1 MFRKENFFYMKRITF
16 ACTIYIFSLVLLTAC
31 ATANNSVAQKNVYID
46 NCFETLIKNNSD
58 FDIEIDET
66 KVSAKSSVAH
76 KFPLHDS
83 ALYDGW
89 EVLYKIPFTKDI
101 FFYLRN
107 KIAITDNQVE
117 LLIEKPI
124 ENQSF
129 DNYLILKNNS
139 KISVQIS
146 NGISLFPCFLNGQV
160 NSRNSNPEYYISSRD
175 VAALK
180 VPSDNTKLFVQEGN
194 KMSSSWKIPLSKKN
208 KTGFVYTYTFD
219 GEKVV
224 FEDARPIVKINEPL
238 WNKDYSDTALLKTF
252 GSKNEN
258 SIFCIGNK
266 IEEDKNKNKFLSACF
281 GCFENTGTKKWES
294 SFSEKNADNKIYDGV
309 LLENKIICVGQSMN
323 EKSEAGLALVADS
336 KNGHIESFKIPELLG
351 LFSISSFGSNILATG
366 FGSAGSL
373 TVLKISF
380 ENDHPIFSLVP
391 LELPLAE
398 SNLVNHAL
406 CLYDT
411 ECEKIILLCNRQ
423 NENGEVLS
431 SVLYK
436 FSYDGKLISKEDF
449 VQSIKS
455 VSCVVLNNSG
465 EVFAGAET
473 FESEN
478 TSAVIIKLLPN
489 ESWNYFYR
497 NENPSSFI
505 TSLCLSE
512 SEDFI
517 AVSGVQN
524 ASDSYGHGGKSF
536 FVGMDSNSA
545 EQLWF
550 TEYEKKQNM
559 LLTNF
564 SLLSEYGFAG
574 IFCYTDENGVI
585 KSPSALKRMTLNGSV
600 LKK

>member
-1 MFRKENFFYMKRITF
+1 MKRITF
-16 ACTIYIFSLVLLTAC
+16 ACSIYIFSLVLLTAC
-31 ATANNSVAQKNVYID
+31 ATAKNSAYQKNTYID
-46 NCFETLIKNNSD
+46 NCFETLIKNNSS
-58 FDIEIDET
+58 FDIEIDGT
-66 KVSAKSSVAH
+66 KVSAKSSLAH
-76 KFPLHDS
+76 KFPLHNS

-89 EVLYKIPFTKDI
+89 EVLYKIPFTNNI

-107 KIAITDNQVE
+107 KIAITDNQSE
-117 LLIEKPI
+117 LLIGKPI

-146 NGISLFPCFLNGQV
+146 NGISLLPCFLNGQV
-160 NSRNSNPEYYISSRD
+160 NSKNSNPEYYISSGNI
-175 VAALK
+175 AALK

-208 KTGFVYTYTFD
+208 RAGFVYTYTFD

-224 FEDARPIVKINEPL
+224 FEDARSIVKVNEPL
-238 WNKDYSDTALLKTF
+238 WNKDYSDTALLKAF

-258 SIFCIGNK
+258 TIFCIGNK
-266 IEEDKNKNKFLSACF
+266 IEEDKNKNKFWSAYF

-294 SFSEKNADNKIYDGV
+294 NFSEKNADNKIYDGV

-323 EKSEAGLALVADS
+323 EKSETGIVLFADS
-336 KNGHIESFKIPELLG
+336 KNGHIEPFKIPEVSG
-351 LFSISSFGSNILATG
+351 LFSISSFESNVLAAG
-366 FGSAGSL
+366 FDSAGSL

-380 ENDHPIFSLVP
+380 ENDRPIFSLVP
-391 LELPLAE
+391 LELPITE

-431 SVLYK
+431 SILYQ
-436 FSYDGKLISKEDF
+436 FSYDGKLTLKEDF
-449 VQSIKS
+449 EKSIKS
-455 VSCVVLNNSG
+455 VSCMVQNKNG
-465 EVFAGAET
+465 EIFVGAET
-473 FESEN
+473 FGTEN
-478 TSAVIIKLLPN
+478 TSAVVIKVLPN
-489 ESWNYFYR
+489 GNWTYFYR

-505 TSLCLSE
+505 TSVCLSE
-512 SEDFI
+512 NEDFI
-517 AVSGVQN
+517 VLSGVQN
-524 ASDSYGHGGKSF
+524 ASDSYGHNGKSF
-536 FVGMDSNSA
+536 FAGMDSNSA
-545 EQLWF
+545 EKLWF
-550 TEYEKKQNM
+550 TEYEKKQDM

-564 SLLSEYGFAG
+564 SLVPEYGFAG
-574 IFCYTDENGVI
+574 IFCYTDESGVI

>member
-1 MFRKENFFYMKRITF
+1 MKRITF
-16 ACTIYIFSLVLLTAC
+16 ACSIYIFSLVLLTAC
-31 ATANNSVAQKNVYID
+31 ATAKNSAYQKNTYID
-46 NCFETLIKNNSD
+46 NCFETLIKNNSS
-58 FDIEIDET
+58 FDIEIDGT
-66 KVSAKSSVAH
+66 KVSAKSSLAH
-76 KFPLHDS
+76 KFPLHNS

-89 EVLYKIPFTKDI
+89 EVLYKIPFTNNI

-107 KIAITDNQVE
+107 KIAITDNQSE
-117 LLIEKPI
+117 LLIGKPI

-146 NGISLFPCFLNGQV
+146 NGISLLPCFLNGQV
-160 NSRNSNPEYYISSRD
+160 NSKNSNPEYYISSGNI
-175 VAALK
+175 AALK

-208 KTGFVYTYTFD
+208 RAGFVYTYTFD

-224 FEDARPIVKINEPL
+224 FEDARSIVKVNEPL
-238 WNKDYSDTALLKTF
+238 WNKDYSDTALLKAF

-258 SIFCIGNK
+258 TIFCIGNK
-266 IEEDKNKNKFLSACF
+266 IEEDKNKNKFWSAYF
-281 GCFENTGTKKWES
+281 GCFENTGIQKWES
-294 SFSEKNADNKIYDGV
+294 NFSEKNADNKIYDGV

-323 EKSEAGLALVADS
+323 EKSETGIVLFADP
-336 KNGHIESFKIPELLG
+336 KNGHIEPFKIPEVSG
-351 LFSISSFGSNILATG
+351 LFSISSFESNVLAAG
-366 FGSAGSL
+366 FDSAGSL

-380 ENDHPIFSLVP
+380 ENDRPIFSLVP
-391 LELPLAE
+391 LELPIAE

-431 SVLYK
+431 SILYQ
-436 FSYDGKLISKEDF
+436 FSYDGKLTLKEDF
-449 VQSIKS
+449 EKSIKS
-455 VSCVVLNNSG
+455 VSCMVQNKNG
-465 EVFAGAET
+465 EIFVGAET
-473 FESEN
+473 FGTEN
-478 TSAVIIKLLPN
+478 TSAVVIKVLPN
-489 ESWNYFYR
+489 GNWTYFYR

-505 TSLCLSE
+505 TSVCLSE
-512 SEDFI
+512 NEDFI
-517 AVSGVQN
+517 VLSGVQN
-524 ASDSYGHGGKSF
+524 ASDSYGHNGKSF
-536 FVGMDSNSA
+536 FAGMDSNSA
-545 EQLWF
+545 EKLWF
-550 TEYEKKQNM
+550 TEYEKKQGM

-564 SLLSEYGFAG
+564 SLVPEYGFAG
-574 IFCYTDENGVI
+574 IFCYTDESGVI

>member
-1 MFRKENFFYMKRITF
+1 MKRITF
-16 ACTIYIFSLVLLTAC
+16 ACSIYIFSLVLLTAC
-31 ATANNSVAQKNVYID
+31 ATAKNSAYQKNTYID
-46 NCFETLIKNNSD
+46 NCFETLIKNNSS
-58 FDIEIDET
+58 FDIEIDGT
-66 KVSAKSSVAH
+66 KVSAKSSLAH
-76 KFPLHDS
+76 KFPLHNS

-89 EVLYKIPFTKDI
+89 EVLYKIPFTNNI

-107 KIAITDNQVE
+107 KIAITDNQSE
-117 LLIEKPI
+117 LLIGKPI

-146 NGISLFPCFLNGQV
+146 NGISLLPCFLNGQV
-160 NSRNSNPEYYISSRD
+160 NSKNSNPEYYISSGNI
-175 VAALK
+175 AALK

-208 KTGFVYTYTFD
+208 RAGFVYTYTFD

-224 FEDARPIVKINEPL
+224 FEDARSIVKVNEPL
-238 WNKDYSDTALLKTF
+238 WNKDYSDTALLKAF

-258 SIFCIGNK
+258 TVFCIGNK
-266 IEEDKNKNKFLSACF
+266 IEEDKNKNKFWSAYF

-294 SFSEKNADNKIYDGV
+294 NFSEKNADNKIYDGV

-323 EKSEAGLALVADS
+323 EKSETGIVLFADS
-336 KNGHIESFKIPELLG
+336 KNGHIEPFKIPEVSG
-351 LFSISSFGSNILATG
+351 LFSISSFESNVLAAG
-366 FGSAGSL
+366 FDSAGSL

-380 ENDHPIFSLVP
+380 ENDRPIFSLVP
-391 LELPLAE
+391 LELPIAE

-431 SVLYK
+431 SILYQ
-436 FSYDGKLISKEDF
+436 FSYDGKLTLKEDF
-449 VQSIKS
+449 EKSIKS
-455 VSCVVLNNSG
+455 VSCMVQNKNG
-465 EVFAGAET
+465 EIFVGAET
-473 FESEN
+473 FGTEN
-478 TSAVIIKLLPN
+478 TSAVVIKVLPN
-489 ESWNYFYR
+489 GNWTYFYR

-505 TSLCLSE
+505 TSVCLSE
-512 SEDFI
+512 NEDFI
-517 AVSGVQN
+517 VLSGVQN
-524 ASDSYGHGGKSF
+524 ASDSYGHNGKSF
-536 FVGMDSNSA
+536 FAGMDSNSA
-545 EQLWF
+545 EKLWF
-550 TEYEKKQNM
+550 TEYEKKQDM

-564 SLLSEYGFAG
+564 SLVPEYGFAG
-574 IFCYTDENGVI
+574 IFCYTDESGVI

>member
-1 MFRKENFFYMKRITF
+1 MKRITF
-16 ACTIYIFSLVLLTAC
+16 ACSIYIFSLVLLTAC
-31 ATANNSVAQKNVYID
+31 ATAKNSAYQKNTYID
-46 NCFETLIKNNSD
+46 NCFETLIKNNSS
-58 FDIEIDET
+58 FDIEIDGT
-66 KVSAKSSVAH
+66 KVSAKSSLAH
-76 KFPLHDS
+76 KFPLHNS

-89 EVLYKIPFTKDI
+89 EVLYKIPFTNNI

-107 KIAITDNQVE
+107 KIAITDNQSE
-117 LLIEKPI
+117 LLIGKPI

-146 NGISLFPCFLNGQV
+146 NGISLLPCFLNGQV
-160 NSRNSNPEYYISSRD
+160 NSKNSNPEYYISSGNI
-175 VAALK
+175 AALK

-208 KTGFVYTYTFD
+208 RAGFVYTYTFD

-224 FEDARPIVKINEPL
+224 FEDARSIVKVNEPL
-238 WNKDYSDTALLKTF
+238 WNKDYSDTALLKAF

-258 SIFCIGNK
+258 TIFCIGNK
-266 IEEDKNKNKFLSACF
+266 IEEDKNKNKFWSAYF

-294 SFSEKNADNKIYDGV
+294 NFSEKNADNKIYDGV

-323 EKSEAGLALVADS
+323 EKSETGIVLFADS
-336 KNGHIESFKIPELLG
+336 KNGHIEPFKIPEVSG
-351 LFSISSFGSNILATG
+351 LFSISSFESNVLAAG
-366 FGSAGSL
+366 FDSAGSL

-380 ENDHPIFSLVP
+380 ENDRPIFSLVP
-391 LELPLAE
+391 LELPIAE

-411 ECEKIILLCNRQ
+411 ECDRISLFCNRQ
-423 NENGEVLS
+423 NETDEVLS
-431 SVLYK
+431 SILYQ
-436 FSYDGKLISKEDF
+436 FSYDGKLVAKKDF
-449 VQSIKS
+449 AESIKS
-455 VSCVVLNNSG
+455 VSCMVQNKNG
-465 EVFAGAET
+465 EIFVGAET
-473 FESEN
+473 FGTEKA
-478 TSAVIIKLLPN
+478 SAVVIKLLPN
-489 ESWNYFYR
+489 GNWTYFYR

-505 TSLCLSE
+505 ISVFLSE
-512 SEDFI
+512 NEDFI

-524 ASDSYGHGGKSF
+524 ASDSYGHNGNSF
-536 FVGMDSNSA
+536 FAGMDSNSA
-545 EQLWF
+545 EKLWF
-550 TEYEKKQNM
+550 TEYEKKQDM

-564 SLLSEYGFAG
+564 SLVPEYGFAG
-574 IFCYTDENGVI
+574 IFCYTDESGVI

>member
-1 MFRKENFFYMKRITF
+1 MKRITF
-16 ACTIYIFSLVLLTAC
+16 ACSIYIFSLVLLTAC
-31 ATANNSVAQKNVYID
+31 ATAKNSAYQKNTYID
-46 NCFETLIKNNSD
+46 NCFETLIKNNSS
-58 FDIEIDET
+58 FDIEIDGT
-66 KVSAKSSVAH
+66 KVSAKSSLAH
-76 KFPLHDS
+76 KFPLHNS

-89 EVLYKIPFTKDI
+89 EVLYKIPFTNNI

-107 KIAITDNQVE
+107 KIAITDNQPE
-117 LLIEKPI
+117 LLIGKPI

-146 NGISLFPCFLNGQV
+146 NGISLLPCFLNGQV
-160 NSRNSNPEYYISSRD
+160 NSKNSNPEYYISSGNI
-175 VAALK
+175 AALK

-208 KTGFVYTYTFD
+208 RAGFVYTYTFD

-224 FEDARPIVKINEPL
+224 FEDARSIVKVNEPL
-238 WNKDYSDTALLKTF
+238 WNKDYSDTALLKAF

-258 SIFCIGNK
+258 TIFCIGNK
-266 IEEDKNKNKFLSACF
+266 IEEDKNKNKFWSAYF

-294 SFSEKNADNKIYDGV
+294 NFSEKNADNKIYDGV
-309 LLENKIICVGQSMN
+309 LLENKIVCVGQSVN
-323 EKSEAGLALVADS
+323 EKSESALLIAVDS
-336 KNGHIESFKIPELLG
+336 KNGHIEPFKIPEVSG
-351 LFSISSFGSNILATG
+351 LFSISSFESNVLAAG
-366 FGSAGSL
+366 FDSAGSL

-380 ENDHPIFSLVP
+380 ENDRPIFSLVP
-391 LELPLAE
+391 LELPIAE

-431 SVLYK
+431 SILYQ
-436 FSYDGKLISKEDF
+436 FSYDGKLTLKEDF
-449 VQSIKS
+449 EKSIKS
-455 VSCVVLNNSG
+455 VSCMVQNKNG
-465 EVFAGAET
+465 EIFVGAET
-473 FESEN
+473 FGTEN
-478 TSAVIIKLLPN
+478 TSAVVIKVLPN
-489 ESWNYFYR
+489 GNWTYFYR

-505 TSLCLSE
+505 TSVCLSE
-512 SEDFI
+512 NEDFI
-517 AVSGVQN
+517 VLSGVQN
-524 ASDSYGHGGKSF
+524 ASDSYGHNGKSF
-536 FVGMDSNSA
+536 FAGMDSNSA
-545 EQLWF
+545 EKLWF
-550 TEYEKKQNM
+550 TEYEKKQDM

-564 SLLSEYGFAG
+564 SLVPEYGFAG
-574 IFCYTDENGVI
+574 IFCYTDESGVI